1 MGVTPSV
8 GQLGPDADKA
18 SRFEPGPESEHAL
31 ATGAAPALKPG
42 VDDHSVRRFDGTAAD
57 GRAGIAGLPITHPLA
72 VAADRPNDGGDLAGP
87 GTGHRHSESYMCLSR
102 SNPMIPPRSGEIPR
116 FFQKFRQI
124 TKMHAIRIQKTTRFQ
139 QVENSRVRHTRTT
152 LQFNKYG
159 MRGAL
164 GKPTEYQLQSN

>member
-87 GTGHRHSESYMCLSR
+87 GTLQHFILVSVIWLVYMAGHAGWSS
-102 SNPMIPPRSGEIPR
+102 PFR
-116 FFQKFRQI
+116 F
-124 TKMHAIRIQKTTRFQ
+124 AD
-139 QVENSRVRHTRTT
+139 
-152 LQFNKYG
+152 
-159 MRGAL
+159 A
-164 GKPTEYQLQSN
+164 